1 MMVKRRVTL
10 VLALAFLVSTLSFA
24 QDRNPGRK
32 PPLITFAQLSR
43 SDLAAGPFRIEGQ
56 VTDVHKCPP
65 CPEGAQCKPCL
76 GDYLVITDNPD
87 EKDPALKRRL
97 RIFAGRPELD
107 KLEIAKRYSFLV
119 KVRGR
124 INDRQPVEEA
134 DLISFVGLKLKSK
147 S

>member
-1 MMVKRRVTL
+1 ML
-10 VLALAFLVSTLSFA
+10 SLDAFFCAGSESGA
-24 QDRNPGRK
+24 QAS
-32 PPLITFAQLSR
+32 LITFAQLSR

-76 GDYLVITDNPD
+76 GDYLVITDNPG

-97 RIFAGRPELD
+97 RIFASRPELD

-124 INDRQPVEEA
+124 INDRQPVEEI
-134 DLISFVGLKLKSK
+134 DLISFMALKHKSK